1 MFRSAPQ
8 SPAPQTEEYHQDYPS
23 HESYDN
29 YDYQQGEAAMVE
41 GVSEQ
46 MDQVSSGQLWI
57 KLLP

>member
-8 SPAPQTEEYHQDYPS
+8 FPAPQTEEYHQDYTS

-41 GVSEQ
+41 DVGEQ
-46 MDQVSSGQLWI
+46 MDQVSSGHSWM